1 MSYRGKEPER
11 GSPIKK
17 IEAFLRKRPQKIW
30 GSNMEEI
37 RQLLLENGQK
47 QFDDIVSQ
55 RVLGASRHIHMIGDM
70 FLDLTEKA
78 EGENM
83 EPGRLM
89 EKITQVA
96 DYFKRTRG
104 EASCAVTN
112 AVNEML
118 AGMKGIEHKAEKEAV
133 RIVRQAVFAYRK
145 KLEDDIRIVVDCGAQ
160 LAKDMKKILVFDYS
174 STVNA
179 FLERLDHPETEV
191 YIPESRSIN
200 GGAAFA
206 RTAVGKGMKVHFIP
220 DSAMMYFLRDCE
232 AAFCGAES
240 LFPDGTA
247 FNTTGSEIVGLICK
261 ELRIPFYILTPMVKL
276 DIRGIYGYQRKTVI
290 NDLRQRFTSVGLTEE
305 EMKRIDFKCPELL
318 PIDRSYITGFI
329 TEMGIIPTESLY
341 EQALIYHRKLEGGR
355 AYV

>member
-1 MSYRGKEPER
+1 
-11 GSPIKK
+11 
-17 IEAFLRKRPQKIW
+17 
-30 GSNMEEI
+30 MEEI
-37 RQLLLENGQK
+37 RQLLSVNGQK

-70 FLDLTEKA
+70 FLDLAKKA
-78 EGENM
+78 ETENM
-83 EPGRLM
+83 EPGRLI
-89 EKITQVA
+89 EEITQVA

-118 AGMKGIEHKAEKEAV
+118 VGMKDIEKKAGTEAV
-133 RIVRQAVFAYRK
+133 CTVRQAVFAYREK
-145 KLEDDIRIVVDCGAQ
+145 AECDIRIVVDCGAQ
-160 LAKDMKKILVFDYS
+160 LAKEMRKILVFDYS

-179 FLERLDHPETEV
+179 FLQKLDNPEVEV

-200 GGAAFA
+200 GGAEFA
-206 RTAVGKGMKVHFIP
+206 RTAVRKGMKVHFIP

-232 AAFCGAES
+232 AAFCGAET

-261 ELRIPFYILTPMVKL
+261 ELKIPFYILTPMVKL
-276 DIRGIYGYQRKTVI
+276 DIRGIYGYRRKTVT
-290 NDLRQRFTSVGLTEE
+290 NDLKQRFQSVGLTEE
-305 EMKRIDFKCPELL
+305 EMKSIDFRCPELL

-329 TEMGIIPTESLY
+329 TEMGIIPTDSLY
-341 EQALIYHRKLEGGR
+341 EQALEYHRKLEGGR
-355 AYV
+355 GYV